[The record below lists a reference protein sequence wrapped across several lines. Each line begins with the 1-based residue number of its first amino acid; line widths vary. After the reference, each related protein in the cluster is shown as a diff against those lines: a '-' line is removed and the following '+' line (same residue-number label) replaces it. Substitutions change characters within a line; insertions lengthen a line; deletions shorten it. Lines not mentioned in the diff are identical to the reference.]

1 MKRRLRSVTFRIG
14 ATLSLML
21 LLVPRLGTR
30 PYRAQLSHDLEA
42 HVAKHAGRR
51 VRVIVHG
58 ERTVIEALAA
68 RHGLQVARLLDEAG
82 VIEANGAE
90 IEALQ
95 QDSEIDHLSGDLPVL
110 AGMSITNVA
119 TGANQV
125 WAGVS
130 GLPGVTGKG
139 VGVAVIDSGIKTHTA
154 LNNKIVGNVSF
165 AGKSASDG
173 YGHGTHIAGIIAGN
187 GAAAI
192 NVTNLYTGGVAPGA
206 SLINVRVLGT
216 DGSGLTSDVIAG
228 IDWAINN
235 RGRYNIR
242 VINLSLGHPVMEPS
256 ATDPLCEAVARA
268 AQAGIVVVASAG
280 NVGKT
285 STGEPV
291 LGGISSPG
299 NSPYAITVGAL
310 NTRATT
316 ARSDDLVTT
325 YSSRGPTRFD
335 LRVKPDLVAPGNK
348 IVSLLADASYVKTN
362 YPLGYVAGSST
373 NAYYMMSGTSMAT
386 AAVSGAVALLLE
398 ANKNLTPSQVKL
410 ALQMSASYMPEAGL
424 VGAGAGSINLVLA
437 RRIATTGLTDPL
449 PASSIAGSPVLAGG
463 VAFWDAGTLSGRLY
477 SSTGMR
483 ILWGDQLTAVWT
495 DPSRILWGDLNLLGL
510 ANPNTLLDANRI
522 IWGDVSMSS
531 VSSTRIIWG
540 DSVINANGMRIIWGD
555 ATPALSTD
563 PERIIW
569 GDSSAGSGDPF

>member
-1 MKRRLRSVTFRIG
+1 MKRRLRNVTFRIG
-14 ATLSLML
+14 ATLSVVL
-21 LLVPRLGTR
+21 LLAPRIGTR
-30 PYRAQLSHDLEA
+30 AHRAHVSRDLEA
-42 HVAKHAGRR
+42 HVARR
-51 VRVIVHG
+51 SGERIRVIVHG
-58 ERTVIEALAA
+58 DQNVIEALAA
-68 RHGLQVARLLDEAG
+68 RHGLRVARLLDDAG
-82 VIEANGAE
+82 VIEANSAE

-95 QDSEIDHLSGDLPVL
+95 QDSEIDHLSGDLPIR
-110 AGMSITNVA
+110 AAMSVTNVA
-119 TGANQV
+119 TGANQI

-139 VGVAVIDSGIKTHTA
+139 VSVAVIDSGIKTHAA
-154 LNNKIVGNVSF
+154 LSNKVVANIAVA
-165 AGKSASDG
+165 AGGATDT

-187 GAAAI
+187 GKAAA
-192 NVTNLYTGGVAPGA
+192 NVTALYTGGVAPGA
-206 SLINVRVLGT
+206 LLINVRVLGA

-235 RGRYNIR
+235 RGKYNIR
-242 VINLSLGHPVMEPS
+242 VINLSLGHPVMESS

-268 AQAGIVVVASAG
+268 VQAGIVVVASAG

-316 ARSDDLVTT
+316 VRTDDVVTT

-335 LRVKPDLVAPGNK
+335 LRMKPDLVAPGNK

-362 YPLGYVAGSST
+362 YPLGYVAGSGT

-398 ANKNLTPSQVKL
+398 ANPKLTPSLVKL
-410 ALQMSASYMPEAGL
+410 ALQMSATYMPEAGL
-424 VGAGAGSINLVLA
+424 IGAGAGSINLVLA
-437 RRIATTGLTDPL
+437 RRIVSAGLTDPL

-463 VAFWDAGTLSGRLY
+463 VAFWDAGTLSDRLY
-477 SSTGMR
+477 SSVGTR
-483 ILWGDQLTAVWT
+483 ILWGDQLTTVWT
-495 DPSRILWGDLNLLGL
+495 DPSRIIWGDLNLLGL
-510 ANPNTLLDANRI
+510 ANPNASLTANRI
-522 IWGDVSMSS
+522 IWGDVSLSAT
-531 VSSTRIIWG
+531 STRIIWG
-540 DSVINANGMRIIWGD
+540 DSVTDAAGFRIIWGD
-555 ATPALSTD
+555 STLALNTD

-569 GDSSAGSGDPF
+569 GDSIAGSGDPF

>member
-1 MKRRLRSVTFRIG
+1 MKGDLRGVTFRIG
-14 ATLSLML
+14 ATLGVVL
-21 LLVPRLGTR
+21 LLAPRISTR
-30 PYRAQLSHDLEA
+30 PHRAHLSHDLA
-42 HVAKHAGRR
+42 THVARHSGQR

-58 ERTVIEALAA
+58 DRNVIEALGS
-68 RHGLQVARLLDEAG
+68 RHGLRVARLLDEAG
-82 VIEANGAE
+82 VIEANSAE

-95 QDSEIDHLSGDLPVL
+95 QDSEIDHLSGDLPVN
-110 AGMSITNVA
+110 AAMSVTNVA

-125 WAGVS
+125 WAGVA

-154 LNNKIVGNVSF
+154 LNNKVVGNVAF
-165 AGKSASDG
+165 ASGGTADT
-173 YGHGTHIAGIIAGN
+173 YGHGTHIAGIIAGK
-187 GAAAI
+187 ATS
-192 NVTNLYTGGVAPGA
+192 VTPLYTGGVAPGA
-206 SLINVRVLGT
+206 SLINVRVLRA

-228 IDWAINN
+228 IDWAISN
-235 RGRYNIR
+235 RVKYNIR
-242 VINLSLGHPVMEPS
+242 IINLSLGHPVMEAS
-256 ATDPLCEAVARA
+256 ATDPLCEAVKRA

-316 ARSDDLVTT
+316 PRPDDVVTT

-335 LRVKPDLVAPGNK
+335 LRMKPDLVAPGNK
-348 IVSLLADASYVKTN
+348 IVSLLADASYIKTN
-362 YPLGYVAGSST
+362 YPAGYVAGSGT

-386 AAVSGAVALLLE
+386 AVVSGAVALLLE
-398 ANKNLTPSQVKL
+398 SNRNLTPIQVKL
-410 ALQMSASYMPEAGL
+410 ALQMSATYMPEAGL
-424 VGAGAGSINLVLA
+424 IGAGAGSINLVVA
-437 RRIATTGLTDPL
+437 RRIASAGLTDPL
-449 PASSIAGSPVLAGG
+449 PSSSIAGSPVLAGG
-463 VAFWDAGTLSGRLY
+463 VAFFDGGTLADRLY

-483 ILWGDQLTAVWT
+483 ILWGDQVPPVWT
-495 DPSRILWGDLNLLGL
+495 DPSRIIWGDLNLLGL
-510 ANPNTLLDANRI
+510 ANPNTSLDANRI
-522 IWGDVSMSS
+522 IWGDVSLSAT
-531 VSSTRIIWG
+531 STRIIWG
-540 DSVINANGMRIIWGD
+540 DSVTNADGFRIIWGD
-555 ATPALSTD
+555 ATPALNTD